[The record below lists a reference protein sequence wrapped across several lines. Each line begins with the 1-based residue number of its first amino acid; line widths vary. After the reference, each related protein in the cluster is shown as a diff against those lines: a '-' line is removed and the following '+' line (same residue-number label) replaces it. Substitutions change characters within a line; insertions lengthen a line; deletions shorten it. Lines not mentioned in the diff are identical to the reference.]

1 MRSVGRAGAR
11 SPGARYLAR
20 VADNVELEIPL
31 STRFASTVRA
41 VAAAVSADLGFSVD
55 EIDDLRLAV
64 NEAVSLLADV
74 DDAAAGRLRIQFE
87 SDEGVVV
94 VRCVRAGVDG
104 QLGVDDV
111 DVLARRIL
119 DAVVDEYS
127 VDAGTFTVVK
137 RLAATAT

>member
-1 MRSVGRAGAR
+1 
-11 SPGARYLAR
+11 
-20 VADNVELEIPL
+20 VAENVELEIPL

-74 DDAAAGRLRIQFE
+74 DDAGAGRLRIEFE
-87 SDEGVVV
+87 SDDGVVI
-94 VRCVRAGVDG
+94 VRCVRSGVDG
-104 QLGVDDV
+104 QLAVEDV

-127 VDAGTFTVVK
+127 VDDGTFTVVK
-137 RLAATAT
+137 RLAALAN

>member
-1 MRSVGRAGAR
+1 M
-11 SPGARYLAR
+11 
-20 VADNVELEIPL
+20 ADNVDLEIPL

-74 DDAAAGRLRIQFE
+74 DDAGAGRLRIEFE
-87 SDEGVVV
+87 SDAGVLI
-94 VRCVRAGVDG
+94 VRCVRSGVGG
-104 QLGVDDV
+104 QLAVDDV

-137 RLAATAT
+137 RRAALAS

>member
-1 MRSVGRAGAR
+1 
-11 SPGARYLAR
+11 
-20 VADNVELEIPL
+20 VAENVELEIPL

-74 DDAAAGRLRIQFE
+74 DDAGAGRLRIEFE
-87 SDEGVVV
+87 SDDGVVI
-94 VRCVRAGVDG
+94 VRCVRSVVDG
-104 QLGVDDV
+104 QLAVEDV

-127 VDAGTFTVVK
+127 VDDGTFTVVK
-137 RLAATAT
+137 RLAALAN